1 MLQTERGKNPSPEV
15 AAGEPLAERSG
26 RLAELTYLIAHE
38 LRNPCTIIGG
48 FASLLNRVMD
58 PADKESEY
66 ARIIVQESARMERA
80 IDAVLDFSRSLVS
93 DQELRSMVELAEAA
107 VATFRSRHPQS
118 SVKVTCPANDEQ
130 LMTRAGGDQMV
141 SALAEILEQL
151 WKRSREQADLEIEI
165 DKKSTSGRIYMKV
178 ELPET
183 ALESPR
189 TLIANL
195 LASERDPNSLPLILA
210 RESLRLSGC
219 ELEWGAAK
227 SGETY
232 LYVDLPLCEEPN
244 G

>member
-1 MLQTERGKNPSPEV
+1 MLQSQRGENPSPQ
-15 AAGEPLAERSG
+15 ASAPEPASGRSG

-66 ARIIVQESARMERA
+66 ARIILQESTRMERA
-80 IDAVLDFSRSLVS
+80 IDAVLDFSRNLAS
-93 DQELRSMVELAEAA
+93 DQKLRSPVELAEAA
-107 VATFRSRHPQS
+107 ATIFRSRHPRAN
-118 SVKVTCPANDEQ
+118 VKLTCPASVGQ
-130 LMTRAGGDQMV
+130 LMTQVGGDQMAG
-141 SALAEILEQL
+141 ALAEILEQL
-151 WKRSREQADLEIEI
+151 WERSQQQADFEIEV
-165 DKKSTSGRIYMKV
+165 DKELNSGRIYMKV
-178 ELPET
+178 ELPES
-183 ALESPR
+183 APENPR

-195 LASERDPNSLPLILA
+195 LASERDPDSLPLILA

-219 ELEWGAAK
+219 ELEWGAAE

-232 LYVDLPLCEEPN
+232 LYVDLPLCEEFN